1 MSYNNPIRSDDPD
14 SIEKLTGKLTACRE
28 RQEHMKAV
36 NDYFRKTGTINGCP
50 DLSEQE
56 YVKLER
62 RIAMRFVGS
71 DVPYPSYELSGNSA
85 EIRHLEERI
94 DQLQKERDVGFAG
107 WEFDGGEAVANT
119 EKRRLQLFFDEKPDE
134 GKRTTLKRY
143 GFRWTPTE
151 GAWQR
156 LLNDNAIYA
165 CDRIDFLRPTD
176 GQRPTQLQPKL
187 PRSAEQER

>member
-1 MSYNNPIRSDDPD
+1 MSYKDPIRSDDPD
-14 SIEKLTGKLTACRE
+14 SIEKLTGKLTACKE
-28 RQEHMKAV
+28 RQEWMKEV
-36 NDYFRKTGTINGCP
+36 NAYYRSHGTIRGMPNMT
-50 DLSEQE
+50 EQMAS
-56 YVKLER
+56 KLE
-62 RIAMRFVGS
+62 AEMKVVTW
-71 DVPYPSYELSGNSA
+71 DPMPYPRFKLTNNNA
-85 EIRHLEERI
+85 EIHRLEKRI
-94 DQLQKERDVGFAG
+94 EQLKNERDVDFTG

-119 EKRRLQLFFDEKPDE
+119 ENRRLQLFFDEKPDE
-134 GKRTTLKRY
+134 SKRTMLKRY

-176 GQRPTQLQPKL
+176 GQRPTQLQSKA